1 MLEYVTLM
9 DIIKELNLKVLH
21 ASKDFEKIKIST
33 TEISRPGLQMTGYY
47 EKFVPERVQIIGSA
61 EWQYLSDLGAE
72 KRYQVL
78 DKFLSYPIPVLIISR
93 NLPVFDELIELS
105 EKHDRNLVAGS
116 KATSSII
123 NDLVNLIS
131 LKLAPT
137 ITLHGV
143 MMEVYGIG
151 VLITGKSGVG
161 KSETALDLITRGSRL
176 IADDLVEI
184 KRVDDTLRG
193 SCPEIIRYFLEIRG
207 IGIIDIERIYG
218 IIERIY
224 GIGAVKQ
231 FDYID
236 LVVHLE
242 AWDEE
247 KEYDRVGLEEEKI
260 EILGIEV
267 PRVVIPVKTGR
278 NIAMIVEVAAKNNRQ
293 KRLGYNAAEALNERV
308 KKKIEERK
316 IFYKE

>member
-1 MLEYVTLM
+1 MEYVALI

-21 ASKDFEKIKIST
+21 SSKDIEKVIIST

-61 EWQYLSDLGAE
+61 EWQYLSDLGDE

-184 KRVDDTLRG
+184 KRVEDTLRG
-193 SCPEIIRYFLEIRG
+193 SCPEIIRYFLEVRG
-207 IGIIDIERIYG
+207 IGIID
-218 IIERIY
+218 IERIY

-242 AWDEE
+242 SWDEE
-247 KEYDRVGLEEEKI
+247 KEYDRIGLEEEKI

-316 IFYKE
+316 FFYKE

>member
-1 MLEYVTLM
+1 MEYVALL
-9 DIIKELNLKVLH
+9 DIIKELNLRVLH
-21 ASKDFEKIKIST
+21 ASKDIEKIKIST

-61 EWQYLSDLGAE
+61 EWQYLSDLGDE

-78 DKFLSYPIPVLIISR
+78 DEFLSYPIPVLIISR
-93 NLPVFDELIELS
+93 NLPVFDELVELS
-105 EKHDRNLVAGS
+105 KKHDRNLVIGN

-131 LKLAPT
+131 LRLAPT

-207 IGIIDIERIYG
+207 IGIID
-218 IIERIY
+218 IERIY

-316 IFYKE
+316 FFHLEE

>member
-1 MLEYVTLM
+1 MDHVALL
-9 DIIKELNLKVLH
+9 DIINELNLKVIH
-21 ASKDFEKIKIST
+21 ASRDIEKITIRS

-61 EWQYLSDLGAE
+61 EWQYLSDLGDK
-72 KRYQVL
+72 KRYEVL
-78 DKFLSYPIPVLIISR
+78 DKFLSYKIPVLIISR
-93 NLPVFDELIELS
+93 DLPVFEELIKLS
-105 EKHDRNLVAGS
+105 VKHDRNLVVGT

-131 LKLAPT
+131 LKLAPMT
-137 ITLHGV
+137 TVHGV

-207 IGIIDIERIYG
+207 VGIID
-218 IIERIY
+218 IERIY

-242 AWDEE
+242 AWDDE

-293 KRLGYNAAEALNERV
+293 KRLGYNAAETLNERV
-308 KKKIEERK
+308 KRKIEERK
-316 IFYKE
+316 FYYVKE

>member
-1 MLEYVTLM
+1 MEYVALL
-9 DIIKELNLKVLH
+9 DIIKELNLRVLH
-21 ASKDFEKIKIST
+21 ASKDIEKIKIST

-61 EWQYLSDLGAE
+61 EWQYLSDLGDE

-78 DKFLSYPIPVLIISR
+78 DEFLSYPIPVLIISR
-93 NLPVFDELIELS
+93 NLPVFDELVELS
-105 EKHDRNLVAGS
+105 KKHDRNLVIGN

-131 LKLAPT
+131 LRLAPT

-207 IGIIDIERIYG
+207 IGIVD
-218 IIERIY
+218 IERIY

-316 IFYKE
+316 FFHLEE

>member
-1 MLEYVTLM
+1 MEDVALL
-9 DIIKELNLKVLH
+9 DIIKELNLRILH
-21 ASKDFEKIKIST
+21 ASKDIEKIKIST

-61 EWQYLSDLGAE
+61 EWQYLSDLGDE
-72 KRYQVL
+72 KRHQVL
-78 DKFLSYPIPVLIISR
+78 DEFLSYPIPVLIISR
-93 NLPVFDELIELS
+93 NLPVFDELLELS
-105 EKHDRNLVAGS
+105 KKHDRNLVVGN

-131 LKLAPT
+131 LRLAPT

-151 VLITGKSGVG
+151 VLITGKSGIG

-207 IGIIDIERIYG
+207 IGIID
-218 IIERIY
+218 IERIY

-316 IFYKE
+316 FFYLEE

>member
-1 MLEYVTLM
+1 MEYVALL
-9 DIIKELNLKVLH
+9 DIIKELNLRVLH
-21 ASKDFEKIKIST
+21 ASKDIEKIKIST

-61 EWQYLSDLGAE
+61 EWQYLSDLGDE

-78 DKFLSYPIPVLIISR
+78 DEFLSYPIPVLIISR
-93 NLPVFDELIELS
+93 NLPVFDELVELS
-105 EKHDRNLVAGS
+105 KKHDRNLVIGN

-131 LKLAPT
+131 LRLAPT

-207 IGIIDIERIYG
+207 IGIID
-218 IIERIY
+218 IERIY

-293 KRLGYNAAEALNERV
+293 KRLGYNAAEALNEKV

-316 IFYKE
+316 FFHLEE

>member
-1 MLEYVTLM
+1 LEDVALL
-9 DIIKELNLKVLH
+9 DIIKELNLRILH
-21 ASKDFEKIKIST
+21 ASKDIEKIKIST

-61 EWQYLSDLGAE
+61 EWQYLSDLGDE

-78 DKFLSYPIPVLIISR
+78 DEFLSYSIPVLIISR
-93 NLPVFDELIELS
+93 NLPVFDELLELS
-105 EKHDRNLVAGS
+105 KKHDRNLVVGN

-131 LKLAPT
+131 LRLAPT

-151 VLITGKSGVG
+151 VLITGKSGIG

-218 IIERIY
+218 I
-224 GIGAVKQ
+224 GAVKQ
-231 FDYID
+231 FDYMD

-316 IFYKE
+316 FFHLEE

>member
-1 MLEYVTLM
+1 MEYVALI

-21 ASKDFEKIKIST
+21 SSKDIEKVIIST

-61 EWQYLSDLGAE
+61 EWQYLSDLGDE

-105 EKHDRNLVAGS
+105 EKHDRNLVVGN
-116 KATSSII
+116 KATSRII

-184 KRVDDTLRG
+184 KRVEDTLRG
-193 SCPEIIRYFLEIRG
+193 SCPEIIRYFLEVRG
-207 IGIIDIERIYG
+207 IGIID
-218 IIERIY
+218 IERIY

-242 AWDEE
+242 SWDEE
-247 KEYDRVGLEEEKI
+247 KEYDRIGLEEEKI

-316 IFYKE
+316 FFYKE